1 MCRYCDRAKGW
12 EQPELPAVSGNA
24 ITGNAKVCIFDYQTT
39 PPELRVSDTGLAKKL
54 WNGGTAA
61 IHIQIKYCP
70 MCGRKLGA

>member
-39 PPELRVSDTGLAKKL
+39 QPELRISDTGLA
-54 WNGGTAA
+54 
-61 IHIQIKYCP
+61 
-70 MCGRKLGA
+70 